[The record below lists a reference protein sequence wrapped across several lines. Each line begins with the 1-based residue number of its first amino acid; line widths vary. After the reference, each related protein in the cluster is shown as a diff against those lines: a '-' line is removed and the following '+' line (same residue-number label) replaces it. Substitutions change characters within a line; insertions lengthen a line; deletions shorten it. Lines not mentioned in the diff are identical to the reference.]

1 MAFVVVNVG
10 TEQAHCP
17 KGNRVRVYPTER
29 GAKISCTRLN
39 TEYAFTTTA
48 GERVYMQHDQWQVV
62 PAEVY
67 SRA

>member
-1 MAFVVVNVG
+1 MSFVVVNVG

-17 KGNRVRVYPTER
+17 KGNQVRVYPTER
-29 GAKISCTRLN
+29 GAKGACTRLN
-39 TEYAFTTTA
+39 TEYAYTTTE
-48 GERVYMQHDQWQVV
+48 GERVYLHHDQWQVV